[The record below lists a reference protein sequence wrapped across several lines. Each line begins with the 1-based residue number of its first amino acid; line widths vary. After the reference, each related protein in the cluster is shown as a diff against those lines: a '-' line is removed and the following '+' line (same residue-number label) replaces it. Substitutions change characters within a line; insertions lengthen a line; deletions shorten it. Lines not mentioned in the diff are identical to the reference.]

1 MIEQEIHQKK
11 DDLNISND
19 SIVNQNFNTLR
30 ENRIVLEPNS
40 KHLLSMLTLEVSILS
55 DLKDICTLHILSFC
69 PNPKSS
75 QPWTRFTIS
84 VEQQN
89 LRVDLNEIL
98 SLDQEI
104 AGYYSWHWTDGLLFA
119 FESQNDVRF
128 RVKIQKNEHMLTP
141 YELPAELRQVQIV
154 HVLDDGQKIY
164 DHKVF
169 NEKYQHL
176 FIVDKE
182 KIVDEILRLRPLTKS
197 WNKSVVFVRQNGEFS
212 STIDVPSNWKP

>member
-1 MIEQEIHQKK
+1 
-11 DDLNISND
+11 
-19 SIVNQNFNTLR
+19 
-30 ENRIVLEPNS
+30 
-40 KHLLSMLTLEVSILS
+40 
-55 DLKDICTLHILSFC
+55 
-69 PNPKSS
+69 
-75 QPWTRFTIS
+75 
-84 VEQQN
+84 
-89 LRVDLNEIL
+89 
-98 SLDQEI
+98 
-104 AGYYSWHWTDGLLFA
+104 
-119 FESQNDVRF
+119 
-128 RVKIQKNEHMLTP
+128 MLTP

-176 FIVDKE
+176 FIVDKD